1 MKRFLALLAC
11 IALAFSA
18 IALSSCGI
26 ISDLYNAVNY
36 PESYTLAYEATS
48 ADGTIVTIVKTVD
61 GNGNVYYK
69 NADVE
74 IVYILEGS
82 GFIKYEKNEDGI
94 FEKTSDV
101 KLTKSAV
108 ENETSGI
115 NTYAEKSL
123 NKFMPTAKQESDVEM
138 LGRICEVY
146 KLGVGN
152 ESNSSYTYHY
162 VDKETGICLG
172 VETKNTALGTA
183 VPHNGESFICIGF
196 SVADIADVSVLV
208 AE

>member
-26 ISDLYNAVNY
+26 ISDLNNAVNY
-36 PESYTLAYEATS
+36 PESYTLAYEVTG

-74 IVYILEGS
+74 TVYILEGS
-82 GFIKYEKNEDGI
+82 GFIKYEKNEEDI

-101 KLTKSAV
+101 KLTKSAM

-183 VPHNGESFICIGF
+183 VPHNGESFICIDF
-196 SVADIADVSVLV
+196 SVADISDVSVLV